1 MAKEIIIDI
10 NVRDAE
16 KNLQEIN
23 ETLLIQKE
31 IISDLEVANT
41 KLERKLE
48 KTSKKDLNRR
58 RYIKRNI
65 KK

>member
-48 KTSKKDLNRR
+48 KT
-58 RYIKRNI
+58 
-65 KK
+65 